1 MFLLGIAL
9 FVIFMVHSFYA
20 FVFYFKKMV
29 TFKHKPRTMKKL
41 CSVLAVLVLVRSTA
55 MAQPNTYKGKSKH
68 RHAWHK
74 HIKHYKKRM

>member
-20 FVFYFKKMV
+20 FVFHFKKMV

-41 CSVLAVLVLVRSTA
+41 CSVLAVLVLVSSTA
-55 MAQPNTYKGKSKH
+55 MAQPNTY
-68 RHAWHK
+68 
-74 HIKHYKKRM
+74 